1 MNDKNNEEIHMIY
14 VNAKELGRLKNE
26 NDSLKEQLENFIP
39 RRRVRRIFKMTKKIL
54 EQDGITGDLE
64 DTCLHCGSGEPKYCE
79 TCYQDL
85 ISYNARLQEDLIDK
99 EDISVSAMNPKIYV
113 NPCDYE
119 TIEKH
124 IAKYGFISIEAQGK
138 QPIILGGK

>member
-1 MNDKNNEEIHMIY
+1 MAYIE
-14 VNAKELGRLKNE
+14 GREYQRVVNE
-26 NDSLKEQLENFIP
+26 NNDLKQKLESSIP

-79 TCYQDL
+79 TCYQEL
-85 ISYNARLQEDLIDK
+85 ISYNAKLQEDLTDK
-99 EDISVSAMNPKIYV
+99 YEIYVSDMNPKIYV
-113 NPCDYE
+113 GSFDYE
-119 TIEKH
+119 LIEKH
-124 IAKYGFISIEAQGK
+124 IAKYGFISIEAEGK